1 MYPILLRIRGRFLS
15 ALKTALIAVS
25 VFTDNEFRNLERDT
39 VYYVKAIEEPSKVI
53 NAGNLRC
60 EYDALGNCTK
70 TNICNGSPL
79 ITPYEDDCLEETE
92 ERAWSSPIY
101 IDYSAI

>member
-1 MYPILLRIRGRFLS
+1 M
-15 ALKTALIAVS
+15 KW
-25 VFTDNEFRNLERDT
+25 E
-39 VYYVKAIEEPSKVI
+39 
-53 NAGNLRC
+53 
-60 EYDALGNCTK
+60 K